1 MSTVLDPGFHMIHYD
16 ALLHNVTDIITK
28 CDSFI
33 AKYKSY
39 YKLQWFYY
47 KMLQL
52 LQNAMSITNCDS
64 TLWNKLTNGP

>member
-16 ALLHNVTDIITK
+16 ALLQNVTDIITK

-39 YKLQWFYY
+39 YKLQ
-47 KMLQL
+47 
-52 LQNAMSITNCDS
+52 
-64 TLWNKLTNGP
+64 